1 MVSNI
6 SEQKKALR
14 TEVKRV
20 LAAIPGEQRLLASAR
35 ACSLLE
41 AQPLWQQSRSV
52 LFYAPLP
59 GELDIWPLLDSAI
72 TSGKRVALPRYSPV
86 LDLYVPHEI
95 CDPLTQVRAARFGIR
110 EPVEGCLQVSLNHL
124 DLILV
129 PGVAFDLHGRRLGRG
144 TGYYDRLLSPFRG
157 KTCGVAFDE
166 QIVNELPVEAHDVV
180 LNCIL
185 TPTRWC
191 EL

>member
-1 MVSNI
+1 MAGTI
-6 SEQKKALR
+6 SEQKKSLR
-14 TEVKRV
+14 AEVKKA
-20 LAAIPGEQRLLASAR
+20 LAAIPGEQRLSASAR
-35 ACSLLE
+35 ACALLSE
-41 AQPLWQQSRSV
+41 QALWQRVRSV

-59 GELDIWPLLDSAI
+59 GELDVWPLLNAALC
-72 TSGKRVALPRYSPV
+72 SGKRVALPRYSPT
-86 LDLYVPHEI
+86 LDLYVPHEV
-95 CDPLTQVRAARFGIR
+95 CDPLTQVQAARFGIR
-110 EPVEGCLQVSLNHL
+110 EPVEGCLQVSLNRL

-166 QIVNELPVEAHDVV
+166 QVVNELPVESHDVL